1 MRAMKACYGYVLM
14 MTSLLS
20 LHRVLELHVFLAQL
34 HSLVS
39 LEMYFSCIVGAFT
52 NIQVYI
58 HITPRPGTIN
68 TYVGHTQNSSVRES
82 NPLPVTRQP
91 VAQIL
96 RQPCS
101 QLSSRPV
108 IILFANMD
116 LLWYVTVDAFGFH
129 RSYSMV
135 NHPITS
141 LALGETR
148 WSVRHLLIK
157 NHSVPTPAFR
167 AGAPVNPLGS
177 PQLCYEPRVGFIR
190 HLVGITDL
198 NLNVKYILTLSGQV
212 SGSIPGLG
220 EVLLGI
226 VRYLENFSVVARS
239 LELCPLLIKT
249 IYYKNNIIQKIT
261 NVIETISRMSPAASF
276 AQRWA
281 RDNLTREASPEELVV
296 LGLFPITCEGNEA
309 EAAKRARRYIVPLRS
324 RSLGGRRVTLV
335 RLPAHSALDR
345 PISAKALLSRWLMI
359 LDIRLRED
367 PTPGEEVIFID
378 VADLQP
384 AHIKSHFRGTYWK
397 DFVWCMKT
405 AYPLRIAE
413 VHVINTQ
420 RLKTMSLLLLHIGL
434 YPWRRKVVQLHDEW
448 TKKLLSNSKWLQKE
462 ERKFYDTDLKP
473 EGRARTR
480 HRSAVRTLR
489 GSNGSYDMVT
499 RTHSCRSLH
508 RHDDLDEGTHG
519 AYRTLK
525 VTSDRVV

>member
-1 MRAMKACYGYVLM
+1 MTKIPVLK
-14 MTSLLS
+14 S
-20 LHRVLELHVFLAQL
+20 
-34 HSLVS
+34 
-39 LEMYFSCIVGAFT
+39 
-52 NIQVYI
+52 
-58 HITPRPGTIN
+58 
-68 TYVGHTQNSSVRES
+68 
-82 NPLPVTRQP
+82 
-91 VAQIL
+91 
-96 RQPCS
+96 
-101 QLSSRPV
+101 SSRMP
-108 IILFANMD
+108 
-116 LLWYVTVDAFGFH
+116 
-129 RSYSMV
+129 
-135 NHPITS
+135 
-141 LALGETR
+141 
-148 WSVRHLLIK
+148 
-157 NHSVPTPAFR
+157 
-167 AGAPVNPLGS
+167 
-177 PQLCYEPRVGFIR
+177 
-190 HLVGITDL
+190 
-198 NLNVKYILTLSGQV
+198 
-212 SGSIPGLG
+212 
-220 EVLLGI
+220 
-226 VRYLENFSVVARS
+226 
-239 LELCPLLIKT
+239 
-249 IYYKNNIIQKIT
+249 
-261 NVIETISRMSPAASF
+261 PAASF

-309 EAAKRARRYIVPLRS
+309 EAAKRARRYYTARGPGGLTELWHKRHPDDEEILSSCQDVYIVPLRS

-335 RLPAHSALDR
+335 RLPAHNALDR

-384 AHIKSHFRGTYWK
+384 THIKSHFRGTYWK

-434 YPWRRKVVQLHDEW
+434 YPWRRKVVQLHGTSDSIEDALGSDRLAVESLPYEYGGRAGLMKDLNDEW
-448 TKKLLSNSKWLQKE
+448 TKKMLSNSKWLQKE

-525 VTSDRVV
+525 VTR